1 MKSPAQ
7 LPRSFA
13 QAEFSVDQGKGY
25 DWSVITIQGPIQQR
39 LTFAAPRLL
48 QPHENDSDSLASRAA
63 SHRKDPKF
71 EGGWVGDSIAS
82 TVTQLSTF
90 AGQCLSERH

>member
-1 MKSPAQ
+1 
-7 LPRSFA
+7 
-13 QAEFSVDQGKGY
+13 VDQGKGY
-25 DWSVITIQGPIQQR
+25 DWSVMTIQGPIQQR
-39 LTFAAPRLL
+39 LTFAAPRLS

-82 TVTQLSTF
+82 TVIQLFNFCRPVPYLPTDIHTPYNSHTTQS
-90 AGQCLSERH
+90 